1 MTRSGPHM
9 SRMYYPI
16 FLDLTGRPCVV
27 IGGGSVAERKVRGL
41 LECGAR
47 VRVVSPELTEALRGL
62 VEDARIGCVARGYER
77 GDLEGCFLVIAASD
91 DPAVNEGVWEEAS
104 GLGILVNVADL
115 PERCNFILP
124 SVLRRGGLALAVGTG
139 GASPALA
146 RKLRTDL
153 EARFG
158 PEYAGLVRVMELLR
172 EAVVGSVEDPGARRR
187 ILKSTAEDAEI
198 LNRLKAGESPEA
210 VFRNL
215 SKTFKLESRAAGDD
229 SREERD

>member
-1 MTRSGPHM
+1 M

-27 IGGGSVAERKVRGL
+27 VGGGSVAERKVRGL

-47 VRVVSPELTEALRGL
+47 VRVVSPALTEALRGL
-62 VEDARIGCVARGYER
+62 VEDARIGYVARGYER
-77 GDLEGCFLVIAASD
+77 GDLDGCFLVIAASD
-91 DPAVNEGVWEEAS
+91 DPAINEGVWEEAS

-153 EARFG
+153 EATFG

-172 EAVVGSVEDPGARRR
+172 EAVMGSVEDPELRRR
-187 ILKSTAEDAEI
+187 ILKSTAEDAEV
-198 LNRLKAGESPEA
+198 LSKLKAGESPEA
-210 VFRNL
+210 VFRRL
-215 SKTFKLESRAAGDD
+215 SETFKLGSKAAGGD
-229 SREERD
+229 SREKRD